1 MMNNYLIINL
11 IGKDQVGI
19 ANQVIEFITSSGC
32 NIIDS
37 NINIFGEEFTA
48 TFFVC
53 SSSMNILKLEN
64 SLPLKA
70 QSLNLLSV
78 TKATK
83 NHLDFTHQKYKYLIQ
98 VPDSIGIIKDIIV
111 LFKNHKINIQSLN
124 TKLKVVDSTNFL
136 YVEIIIRTNNLITLN
151 ILRKELELMCS
162 KLSASLNTYVIND
175 EET

>member
-11 IGKDQVGI
+11 IGKDQIGI
-19 ANQVIEFITSSGC
+19 ANQIIEFITNSGC

-37 NINIFGEEFTA
+37 NINIFGEQFTA
-48 TFFVC
+48 TFFVY
-53 SSSMNILKLEN
+53 SNSINILKLEN
-64 SLPLKA
+64 NLPLKA

-78 TKATK
+78 TKITK
-83 NHLDFTHQKYKYLIQ
+83 NHLDIANQKYKYLIQ
-98 VPDSIGIIKDIIV
+98 VPDSIGIIKNIIS

-124 TKLKVVDSTNFL
+124 TKLKDVNSTNFL
-136 YVEIIIRTNNLITLN
+136 CIEIIVRSNNMITLN
-151 ILRKELELMCS
+151 NLKKELEIICS